1 MTDLADLS
9 LFDATLQQGTDDEI
23 FSWSG
28 FCKHANVVPCA
39 SIQARA
45 KHNQWARASKKSR
58 SGILSRR
65 IEWRNSL
72 WPQRFWCPLSRQ
84 PARKSPPN
92 LFSISSQ
99 SRPRSML
106 NLPRPKANT
115 TDIQAGQGFGSA
127 PANTDGRAL
136 RAVMDRPDPAAHQVH
151 ATSLW
156 SNDIA
161 SATVSMPCCCNA
173 CAETWSGSRIP
184 AETDNRS
191 VPCQKPLLSLL
202 SARPSPWPHVPVR
215 RQSLNPRQCPR
226 PLSWSQAATKAEA
239 IEYTGQ
245 ADMSGPYTATAT
257 LNHGGQSC

>member
-45 KHNQWARASKKSR
+45 NHNQRARASEKSR

-72 WPQRFWCPLSRQ
+72 WPQRFWCLLSRQ
-84 PARKSPPN
+84 PVRKSPPN

-106 NLPRPKANT
+106 NPPRPRANT
-115 TDIQAGQGFGSA
+115 ADIQAGQSFGSA
-127 PANTDGRAL
+127 LARVDSRVR
-136 RAVMDRPDPAAHQVH
+136 RAVTDRPYSDAHPMG
-151 ATSLW
+151 AMSLW
-156 SNDIA
+156 SNEIA
-161 SATVSMPCCCNA
+161 SATVSVPCCGNA
-173 CAETWSGSRIP
+173 CAETWLGSCMP

-202 SARPSPWPHVPVR
+202 SARPSPWPHVHVR

-226 PLSWSQAATKAEA
+226 PLSWSQAATKAEGH
-239 IEYTGQ
+239 EYTGQ
-245 ADMSGPYTATAT
+245 AVMSGPYTATAT
-257 LNHGGQSC
+257 LSHGGQSC